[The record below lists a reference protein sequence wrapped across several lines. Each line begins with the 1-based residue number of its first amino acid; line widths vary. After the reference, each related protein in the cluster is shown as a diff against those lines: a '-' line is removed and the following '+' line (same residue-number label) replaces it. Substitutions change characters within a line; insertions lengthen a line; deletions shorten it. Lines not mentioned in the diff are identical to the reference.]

1 MKPLIRNQDICWRK
15 WVANWYTFQE
25 HTSMPQLKHNGK
37 VGIVENNVEEKQ
49 REFP

>member
-1 MKPLIRNQDICWRK
+1 
-15 WVANWYTFQE
+15 
-25 HTSMPQLKHNGK
+25 MPQLKHNGK